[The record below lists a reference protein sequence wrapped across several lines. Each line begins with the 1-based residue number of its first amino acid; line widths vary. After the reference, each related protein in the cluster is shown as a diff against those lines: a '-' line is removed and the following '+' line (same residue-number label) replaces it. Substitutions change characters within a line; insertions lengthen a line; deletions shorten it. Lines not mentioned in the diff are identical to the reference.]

1 MGLFDFLKTEKDE
14 GAKAENTPVML
25 GAPAKGIFVA
35 MEQVPDEVFSQGIMG
50 VCCGIDPSEGKVY
63 APADGRISQ
72 LTEDRKS
79 VV

>member
-25 GAPAKGIFVA
+25 GAPAKGTFVA

-50 VCCGIDPSEGKVY
+50 WGGALVMGFRSRQEM
-63 APADGRISQ
+63 AQ
-72 LTEDRKS
+72 
-79 VV
+79 